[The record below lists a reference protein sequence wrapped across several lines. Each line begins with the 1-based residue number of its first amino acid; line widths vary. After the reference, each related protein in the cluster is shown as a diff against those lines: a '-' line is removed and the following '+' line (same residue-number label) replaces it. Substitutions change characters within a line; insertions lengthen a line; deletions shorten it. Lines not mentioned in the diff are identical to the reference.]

1 MRRATGLVEP
11 GRVSSRLHL
20 TLLPPSAL
28 PPPVPP
34 EPEPRPETKPKP
46 AGPAEP
52 AAVALVTPGAPVALL
67 TIDRVAKRNALD
79 PELFDELCQGL
90 ERAAAEGARAAVL
103 TGAGPTFS
111 AGYDIR
117 ALPEEP
123 DEGWLR
129 GHGPLAAALLAVSQG
144 PLPVI
149 AALNGPAIGAGCE
162 LALACDLRVG
172 HPGVQLVMPPVRMGL
187 VYTPLGVARLIALC
201 GLGRAREL
209 LLLAQPV
216 AAADALSMGLLNR
229 LVPEAE
235 VQATALELARK
246 VAAMPPLAVRG
257 TRVLMEALLSQQG
270 GRALPA
276 AIDAEI
282 LALREAAWRS
292 PESRA
297 ARAAFRGRR

>member
-1 MRRATGLVEP
+1 MGP
-11 GRVSSRLHL
+11 DS
-20 TLLPPSAL
+20 
-28 PPPVPP
+28 
-34 EPEPRPETKPKP
+34 KP
-46 AGPAEP
+46 AA
-52 AAVALVTPGAPVALL
+52 APVALL
-67 TIDRVAKRNALD
+67 TIDHVAKRNALD
-79 PELFDELCQGL
+79 PALFDALCRAI
-90 ERAAAEGARAAVL
+90 ERAAREGARAAVL

-123 DEGWLR
+123 DSDWLR
-129 GHGPLAAALLAVSQG
+129 GHGPLAAALHAVSQG

-172 HPGVQLVMPPVRMGL
+172 HPGVQLLMPPVRMGL
-187 VYTPLGVARLIALC
+187 VYTPLGVARLCALC
-201 GLGRAREL
+201 GLARAREI

-216 AAADALSMGLLNR
+216 EAADALALGLLNR
-229 LVPEAE
+229 LVPAEE

-270 GRALPA
+270 GSALPA
-276 AIDAEI
+276 AVDAEI

-297 ARAAFRGRR
+297 ARAAFRSRR